1 MKSTST
7 LPLLVL
13 AASACALS
21 AQTTHPATH
30 TTATHAVSHMATA
43 AHTGGACLSFPEVSA
58 KVPALAAGLSC
69 PKALYT
75 VTRHSE
81 LSLDYKSPIVVGDH
95 LDDAFG
101 TKAITITLGY
111 VDTKIGT
118 GELAK
123 PDMYYTVNYTGYLPD
138 GTKFD
143 SSYDHKPAEPITFP
157 YGKHQVVA
165 GWDTGFEGMHVGGTR
180 RLFVPYQL
188 AYGEQGKPPTIP
200 AKSMLV
206 FDLELVSQSA
216 TAPAPKTPPAPAKTA
231 PIVPPAASGKP
242 APAKPETK

>member
-1 MKSTST
+1 M

-30 TTATHAVSHMATA
+30 STTHTASHAAATA
-43 AHTGGACLSFPEVSA
+43 HAAGACLSLPEVSA
-58 KVPALAAGLSC
+58 KVPAMPAGSSC

-81 LSLDYKSPIVVGDH
+81 LSLDYKAPQVVGDH
-95 LDDAFG
+95 LEEAFG
-101 TKAITITLGY
+101 TKPITITLGY
-111 VDTKIGT
+111 VDTKVGT
-118 GELAK
+118 GERAK

-157 YGKHQVVA
+157 YGKHQVIA

-216 TAPAPKTPPAPAKTA
+216 TPPAPKAPPAPAKAA
-231 PIVPPAASGKP
+231 PLPKPEPPAAKAEP
-242 APAKPETK
+242 APAKPEVK